1 METTE
6 EIDNE
11 EEEECEDERARLT
24 SYNNRII
31 RFINHQHLRYLYDSD
46 EDRFVLLR

>member
-11 EEEECEDERARLT
+11 EEDCEDERAGLT

-46 EDRFVLLR
+46 KDRFVLLR